1 MSRSTCLLLTTFASL
16 VIWSVT
22 SWSLLSKFCPFC
34 SHQQKKKKKVAI
46 AYAPAHSHLHE
57 HFLYPVSINSEGRYN
72 VPTDSKGGYSI
83 EMFEKSM
90 EDYAFPGGAYWAAV
104 ARGETP
110 AVSH

>member
-1 MSRSTCLLLTTFASL
+1 MAHFYSL
-16 VIWSVT
+16 SE
-22 SWSLLSKFCPFC
+22 LPHNLRP
-34 SHQQKKKKKVAI
+34 
-46 AYAPAHSHLHE
+46 AYSHLHE

-72 VPTDSKGGYSI
+72 VPTDAKGGYSI

-104 ARGETP
+104 ARGENP